1 MTKTQTIAQVSPAVA
16 ADQDRLLSV
25 AEARQKL
32 GVSHATVYN
41 LFKRGALPSLH
52 IGRSRRI
59 RLSDVVAFMSGTA
72 DSSL

>member
-1 MTKTQTIAQVSPAVA
+1 MNVTQAIGQISPAVA

-32 GVSHATVYN
+32 GVSHVTVYKLMN
-41 LFKRGALPSLH
+41 TGVLPNLH

-59 RLSDVVAFMSGTA
+59 RLSAVMALMAGTTA
-72 DSSL
+72 